1 MTALL
6 EKAVETVLA
15 QAALLPDAQQD
26 AIALKLQQTLT
37 EWTQEQPLPP
47 DDQKPRPQFG
57 SARGMGY
64 MTADFEAP
72 LDEFKEYTE

>member
-15 QAALLPDAQQD
+15 QAALLPDAEQD

-37 EWTQEQPLPP
+37 EWTQAHHTLI
-47 DDQKPRPQFG
+47 QKPRPQFG
-57 SARGMGY
+57 SAKGMGY
-64 MTADFEAP
+64 MTADFDAP
-72 LDEFKEYTE
+72 LEEFKEYTE

>member
-15 QAALLPDAQQD
+15 QAALLPDAEQD
-26 AIALKLQQTLT
+26 AIALKLQQTLS

-47 DDQKPRPQFG
+47 DDQKPRPRFG
-57 SARGMGY
+57 SAKGMGH

-72 LDEFKEYTE
+72 LEEFKEYTE

>member
-15 QAALLPDAQQD
+15 QAALLPEAEQD

-37 EWTQEQPLPP
+37 EWTQAQPLPP
-47 DDQKPRPQFG
+47 EDQKPRPRFG
-57 SARGMGY
+57 SAKGMF
-64 MTADFEAP
+64 TLSPEFDDPITDFE
-72 LDEFKEYTE
+72 E

>member
-37 EWTQEQPLPP
+37 EWTQESPLPP
-47 DDQKPRPQFG
+47 EDRKPRPQFG
-57 SARGMGY
+57 SAKGMFTLSPGFDDPI
-64 MTADFEAP
+64 TDFE
-72 LDEFKEYTE
+72 E

>member
-15 QAALLPDAQQD
+15 QAALLPDAEQD

-37 EWTQEQPLPP
+37 EWTQTLPP
-47 DDQKPRPQFG
+47 DDQKPRPRFG
-57 SARGMGY
+57 SAKGMF
-64 MTADFEAP
+64 TLSPDFDDPITDFE
-72 LDEFKEYTE
+72 E

>member
-6 EKAVETVLA
+6 EKTVETVLA

-37 EWTQEQPLPP
+37 EWTQAQPLPP
-47 DDQKPRPQFG
+47 DDQKPRPRFG
-57 SARGMGY
+57 SAKGMF
-64 MTADFEAP
+64 TLSPDF
-72 LDEFKEYTE
+72 DESLEEFGK

>member
-15 QAALLPDAQQD
+15 QAALLPDAEQD

-37 EWTQEQPLPP
+37 EWTPAQPLPP
-47 DDQKPRPQFG
+47 EDQKPRPRFG
-57 SARGMGY
+57 SAKGMF
-64 MTADFEAP
+64 TLSPDFDDPITDFE
-72 LDEFKEYTE
+72 E